1 MATLADSLVS
11 STSRPLTLRMRP
23 DLTARR
29 HRYHGRTFWVVKEP
43 VGLNYFR
50 FHEEEYA
57 ILCMLDGRTSLEDI
71 KEEFEVQ
78 YTPQKITYHDLLQ
91 FVGMLHRS
99 GLVISESPGQGRQL
113 KKRRD
118 EKKWRELMG
127 KLSNV
132 FSLRFRG
139 FDPERLLNWL
149 YKYTWWFFTPTA
161 VFFSLMLG
169 LSAAGLVLVQ
179 FDVFTNRL
187 PAFHEFFGPRNW
199 IFLGVTMAVVK
210 VLHEFGHGLTVQ
222 TQQGGECHETRASI
236 LLVLTPCAVL
246 QRLRFSW
253 LLPSKYHQGVRS
265 ERGACTSSCDP
276 GFSIATFLWW
286 FSEPGLA
293 AITLCLSVMFVS
305 SVSTVMF
312 NGNPLLRFDGY
323 YITMDLLEIPN
334 LRQKSTEVLKRWFM
348 EWCLG
353 IEQPENPFLPQ
364 RYQFWFA
371 MFTIAAV
378 IYRWIVVFSILFF
391 LNSVFEPIGLKRL
404 GQIIALAGLVGL
416 VVQPCWAVYK
426 FVYTPGRMSK
436 VKRLNLGITIALAVA
451 GIGLFLFVPFPHAVK
466 CSFEV
471 QPKGAK
477 PVYAAVPGQMDGG
490 MQVQPMQEVQAG
502 QVLAVLKN
510 LDLQVDYDAALG
522 AVADAEAQLKS
533 FELQRF
539 KNPNI
544 AVRIDQAR
552 KTLTTAQ
559 ETLHMKEL
567 DRQRLTLTAPIAG
580 RVIPPAPRKD
590 KGADAEGRLPKW
602 SGSPFDER
610 NQNAWF
616 DVSDMIC
623 QIGDPDTLEA
633 MLIVDQADVEL
644 IQPGFPV
651 RILLDAHTHT
661 AVDSTVGAIAAHELK
676 YAPPTMSTQA
686 GGRIDTRTDST
697 GMQVPLSTSYQA
709 MADLPMKEKLLQVG
723 LQGQARIYTGWKT
736 LGWRVMRYLSRTF
749 HFEL

>member
-99 GLVISESPGQGRQL
+99 GLVISESAGQGRQL

-139 FDPERLLNWL
+139 IDPERLLNWL

-161 VFFSLMLG
+161 VFFSIMLG
-169 LSAAGLVLVQ
+169 LSAGALVLVQ
-179 FDVFTNRL
+179 FDVFMSRL

-199 IFLGVTMAVVK
+199 IFLGITMGVVK
-210 VLHEFGHGLTVQ
+210 VLHEFGHGLSCKHF
-222 TQQGGECHETRASI
+222 GGECHELGAM
-236 LLVLTPCAVL
+236 LLVFTPALYCNVSD
-246 QRLRFSW
+246 SW
-253 LLPSKYHQGVRS
+253 MLPNKYHRAFI
-265 ERGACTSSCDP
+265 GAA
-276 GFSIATFLWW
+276 GMYVELILASIATWLWW
-286 FSEPGLA
+286 FSEPGLLNH
-293 AITLCLSVMFVS
+293 ICLSVMFIC

-334 LRQKSTEVLKRWFM
+334 LRQKSTEVCKRWFM
-348 EWCLG
+348 EYCLG

-364 RYQFWFA
+364 RNQFWFA
-371 MFTIAAV
+371 LFTVAAV
-378 IYRWIVVFSILFF
+378 IYRWVVVFSILYF

-404 GQIIALAGLVGL
+404 GQLIALAGLVGL
-416 VVQPCWAVYK
+416 VVQPLWAAYK
-426 FVYTPGRMSK
+426 FVYTPGRMNK
-436 VKRLNLGITIALAVA
+436 VKRLNLGITIAVVA
-451 GIGLFLFVPFPHAVK
+451 AAIGAFFFVPFPHAVN

-471 QPKGAK
+471 QPKDAK
-477 PVYAAVPGQMDGG
+477 QVYTAVPGEMD
-490 MQVQPMQEVQAG
+490 QLLVQPLQAVKAG
-502 QVLAVLKN
+502 QPLAVLRN
-510 LDLQVDYDAALG
+510 HDLEVDYEAAVG
-522 AVADAEAQLKS
+522 AVADAETQLKS

-539 KNPNI
+539 RNPNVS
-544 AVRIDQAR
+544 VRIDQAR
-552 KTLTTAQ
+552 KALATAQ
-559 ETLHMKEL
+559 ETLAMKEK
-567 DRQRLTLTAPIAG
+567 DRQRLTLTAPKDG

-590 KGADAEGRLPKW
+590 KSADSEGRLAKW

-610 NQNAWF
+610 NQNAWY

-623 QIGDPDTLEA
+623 QVGDPNQLEA

-651 RILLDAHTHT
+651 RILLDAHTHQ
-661 AVDSTVGAIAAHELK
+661 AVDSKIAAIAAHELK

-686 GGRIDTRTDST
+686 GGRIDTRTDAG
-697 GMQVPLSTSYQA
+697 GMQRPLSTSYQA
-709 MADLPMKEKLLQVG
+709 LAPLELKGKSLQVG

-736 LGWRVMRYLSRTF
+736 LGWRLMRYLSRTF